1 VTTALPL
8 FPLNSV
14 LFPGLVLP
22 LNIFEQRYRALM
34 RDLLKIPEDTPRR
47 FGVVAIRD
55 GREVAQTSTGLP
67 ESAPPQG
74 AEPMAGFGPDPMT
87 AFYTVGCVAD
97 ASTIRERTGTAGGT
111 ATGTGSGPG
120 SSGAAGGTG
129 SGPDDASVD
138 EDEAAHDD
146 PGYEVLAT
154 GTTRF
159 RLHSVDTSGPYLM
172 GEIEELPE
180 EEGDGA
186 GALSSGVLRAFRG
199 YQKRLASA
207 RERTL
212 AAGQELPDDP
222 SVVSYLVAAATILD
236 TPTKQRLLQAPDT
249 ATRLADELKI
259 LRRETA
265 VIGKLP
271 SLPAADLTRSPTSPN

>member
-1 VTTALPL
+1 MTTALPL

-22 LNIFEQRYRALM
+22 LNIFEPRYRALM
-34 RDLLKIPEDTPRR
+34 RDLLALPEDAPRR

-55 GREVAQTSTGLP
+55 GREVAPTATGMP
-67 ESAPPQG
+67 DSAPAQG
-74 AEPMAGFGPDPMT
+74 TDPTAGFGPEPIKS
-87 AFYTVGCVAD
+87 FYTVGCVAD
-97 ASTIRERTGTAGGT
+97 ASTIRERASGLG
-111 ATGTGSGPG
+111 GPG
-120 SSGAAGGTG
+120 
-129 SGPDDASVD
+129 D
-138 EDEAAHDD
+138 EDEDEETATEAD
-146 PGYEVLAT
+146 PRASSTGYEVLAT

-159 RLHSVDTSGPYLM
+159 RLLSVDASGPYLT

-180 EEGDGA
+180 EEGDEA
-186 GALSSGVLRAFRG
+186 GALASGVLRAFRG

-212 AAGQELPDDP
+212 AAGAEQDLPDDP
-222 SVVSYLVAAATILD
+222 SVVSYLVAAATVLD
-236 TPTKQRLLQAPDT
+236 TPAKQRLLQAPDT
-249 ATRLADELKI
+249 ATRLADELKL

-271 SLPAADLTRSPTSPN
+271 SLPAADLTRNPTSQN

>member
-1 VTTALPL
+1 MTTALPL

-55 GREVAQTSTGLP
+55 GRETAQTSKGLP
-67 ESAPPQG
+67 ESAPPAG
-74 AEPMAGFGPDPMT
+74 TEPMAGFGSDPM
-87 AFYTVGCVAD
+87 ASFYSVGCIAD
-97 ASTIRERTGTAGGT
+97 ASTIRERA
-111 ATGTGSGPG
+111 
-120 SSGAAGGTG
+120 GAAGGPAASGASGATG
-129 SGPDDASVD
+129 GDADDASLEE
-138 EDEAAHDD
+138 EDEAVSDG

-159 RLHSVDTSGPYLM
+159 RLHSVDSSGPYLM

-180 EEGDGA
+180 DEGDGA
-186 GALSSGVLRAFRG
+186 GALASGVLRAFRG

-271 SLPAADLTRSPTSPN
+271 SLPAAELTRDPTSPN